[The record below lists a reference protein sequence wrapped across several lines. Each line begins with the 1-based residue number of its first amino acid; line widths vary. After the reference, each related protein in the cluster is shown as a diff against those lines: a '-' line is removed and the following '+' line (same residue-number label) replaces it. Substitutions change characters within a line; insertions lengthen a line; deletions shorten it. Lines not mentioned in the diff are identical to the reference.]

1 MKPYHSIGALF
12 VAVVLSGG
20 GIAREDKPLTDAT
33 FVEKA
38 AAVGLIEIELGKH
51 GSAVGQSPDVRRFAD
66 RMLRDHSAAY
76 EELNVIATRIPV
88 TFPNR
93 LDDTHQKTVDAMK
106 KLNGSE
112 FDKAYMD
119 QMVKDHEAAVE
130 LFKKAEKEV
139 PNGLLMDF
147 AKKRLPT
154 LEEQLKL
161 AKEIQDKVK

>member
-1 MKPYHSIGALF
+1 MKRHRSIEAVF
-12 VAVVLSGG
+12 VAVVFAGG
-20 GIAREDKPLTDAT
+20 GIARDDKPLTDTT

-38 AAVGLIEIELGKH
+38 VTVGLIEVELGKH

-76 EELNVIATRIPV
+76 EELIVLATRIPV

-112 FDKAYMD
+112 FDKVYME

-130 LFKKAEKEV
+130 LFKKAAKEV
-139 PNGLLMDF
+139 PNGVLMGY